1 MNTPRSEVEREGAP
15 GSMAIWL
22 EERIK
27 GSRGVIAESLSSSS
41 IAGEVFER
49 RFSGGIAVDMGQV
62 VCRAMCDM

>member
-1 MNTPRSEVEREGAP
+1 
-15 GSMAIWL
+15 MAIWL

-41 IAGEVFER
+41 IAGAVFES
-49 RFSGGIAVDMGQV
+49 RFSGGIAGDMGQV